1 MYLGLLV
8 DTNQIKV
15 SQIIAFSDA
24 LFAFSITFMAF
35 ALPYSPLPTF
45 PINLVE
51 SELLRKL
58 SQLLIPNLIHFIGS
72 FMIVG
77 MYWINYH
84 RIMKYFT
91 HANLTLVWLNLL
103 FLLFIAL
110 VAYFTALLTANSSHR
125 IIVIIF
131 ASIMAT
137 TGLVLWII
145 WWYGTHNRKLV
156 EKSMH
161 HHLVRYIL
169 VRTAASPIIFLISI
183 GISFINVQAAQ
194 FFWVVILPV
203 NIIIYMAHI
212 PHIHRP

>member
-1 MYLGLLV
+1 M
-8 DTNQIKV
+8 DTNQTKV
-15 SQIIAFSDA
+15 SQIISFSDA

-35 ALPYSPLPTF
+35 SLPYSPLPTF
-45 PINLVE
+45 PVNLVE

-58 SQLLIPNLIHFIGS
+58 SQLLVPNLIHFVGS

-131 ASIMAT
+131 ASIMAA

-161 HHLVRYIL
+161 HHLVRYVL
-169 VRTAASPIIFLISI
+169 LRTAASPIIFLISI
-183 GISFINVQAAQ
+183 GISFINVQSAQ

-212 PHIHRP
+212 PHVHRP